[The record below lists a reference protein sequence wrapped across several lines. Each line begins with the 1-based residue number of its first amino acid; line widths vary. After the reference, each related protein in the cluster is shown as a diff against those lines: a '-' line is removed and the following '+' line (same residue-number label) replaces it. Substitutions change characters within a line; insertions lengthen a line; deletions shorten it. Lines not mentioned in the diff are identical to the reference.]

1 MSFEY
6 PQSSLGQVA
15 KVRSG
20 FAFKSKDWQSAG
32 IPVVKIAN
40 VKNGRLDMSGCSFV
54 SEEVAQAAKGFILE
68 RGDILISMTGY
79 VGDVARVRLDD
90 LPCALNQRVGRF
102 HSFKRDKIHPEFLF
116 FHLRDGQT
124 RREIEQRA
132 YGSAQPNISAGGIE
146 ETQIYLPDLQTQKAI
161 AHILGAL
168 DDKIELNQRMN
179 ETLEDIAK
187 AIFKSWFVDFD
198 PVRAKA
204 EGRPT
209 GLPAEISDLFPDAF
223 EDSEIGEI
231 PAGWKITSLGDQT
244 TLTKGR
250 SYKSAELMDSD
261 TALVT
266 LKSFHRGGGYRLDGL
281 KSYTGTY
288 KEDQVLEQGDLIIA
302 LTDVT
307 QAADVIGKPAIVRS
321 SSDYSTLV
329 ASLDVGIIRAKA
341 HSDITREF
349 CYFLMLT
356 DRYTQHSL
364 GYTTGTTVL
373 HLAKDAS
380 AKFAIGLPHKAV
392 IDHFTAI
399 ASPLMQRIFAAE
411 KENEILAELRDTLLP
426 KLISGELRIPDA
438 EKFLAEAGI

>member
-1 MSFEY
+1 
-6 PQSSLGQVA
+6 LA
-15 KVRSG
+15 T
-20 FAFKSKDWQSAG
+20 
-32 IPVVKIAN
+32 IPVQ
-40 VKNGRLDMSGCSFV
+40 V
-54 SEEVAQAAKGFILE
+54 SDIDYIRSASQVLE
-68 RGDILISMTGY
+68 
-79 VGDVARVRLDD
+79 
-90 LPCALNQRVGRF
+90 
-102 HSFKRDKIHPEFLF
+102 
-116 FHLRDGQT
+116 
-124 RREIEQRA
+124 
-132 YGSAQPNISAGGIE
+132 GIE
-146 ETQIYLPDLQTQKAI
+146 R
-161 AHILGAL
+161 
-168 DDKIELNQRMN
+168 KIELNQRMN
-179 ETLEDIAK
+179 RTLEDIAN

-209 GLPAEISDLFPDAF
+209 GLPTDISDLFPDALV
-223 EDSEIGEI
+223 DSDVGEI

-341 HSDITREF
+341 HSDITLEY

-356 DRYTQHSL
+356 ARYTQHSL

-380 AKFAIGLPHKAV
+380 AKFEIGLPHKAV

-411 KENEILAELRDTLLP
+411 KENEILAQLRDTLLP

-438 EKFLAEAGI
+438 EKFLQEAGI

>member
-1 MSFEY
+1 MPFKSTTFGEFLSIQRGHDL
-6 PQSSLGQVA
+6 PQDSRTEGNVPVA
-15 KVRSG
+15 GASGIVGYHNESKGVIPGITIGRSG
-20 FAFKSKDWQSAG
+20 SIGEVKYYSGAYFPLNTALYVTDFRGNDPRFAYYFLKNFDFTNFDSGSVQPSLNRNFLNPAPIE
-32 IPVVKIAN
+32 IP
-40 VKNGRLDMSGCSFV
+40 D
-54 SEEVAQAAKGFILE
+54 
-68 RGDILISMTGY
+68 
-79 VGDVARVRLDD
+79 
-90 LPCALNQRVGRF
+90 P
-102 HSFKRDKIHPEFLF
+102 
-116 FHLRDGQT
+116 
-124 RREIEQRA
+124 
-132 YGSAQPNISAGGIE
+132 
-146 ETQIYLPDLQTQKAI
+146 QTQKAI
-161 AHILGAL
+161 AHILGTL
-168 DDKIELNQRMN
+168 DDKIELNQKMN
-179 ETLEDIAK
+179 QTLEDIAK
-187 AIFKSWFVDFD
+187 AVFKSWFVNFD
-198 PVRAKA
+198 PVRSKA

-341 HSDITREF
+341 HSDITLEY

-356 DRYTQHSL
+356 ARYTQHSL

-380 AKFAIGLPHKAV
+380 AKFEIGLPHKAV
-392 IDHFTAI
+392 IDHYTAI

-411 KENEILAELRDTLLP
+411 KENEILAQLRDTLLP
-426 KLISGELRIPDA
+426 KLISGELRISDA
-438 EKFLAEAGI
+438 EKFLEEAGI

>member
-1 MSFEY
+1 MKLVELTAAEFCTS
-6 PQSSLGQVA
+6 
-15 KVRSG
+15 VRDGTHDSP
-20 FAFKSKDWQSAG
+20 K
-32 IPVVKIAN
+32 PVDGDGKPLVTTRHM
-40 VKNGRLDMSGCSFV
+40 KNGRISLDDAYLISQSDFDKV
-54 SEEVAQAAKGFILE
+54 NDRSQVHQW
-68 RGDILISMTGY
+68 DVLISMIGTLGEL
-79 VGDVARVRLDD
+79 VLVRDEPDYAIKNIGL
-90 LPCALNQRVGRF
+90 
-102 HSFKRDKIHPEFLF
+102 FKTKSKYDGMWLYYYLQSPSAKNHIFTSAQGSTQQYLSLKTLRNFPVSVPECETDKRAVCEFL
-116 FHLRDGQT
+116 GT
-124 RREIEQRA
+124 
-132 YGSAQPNISAGGIE
+132 
-146 ETQIYLPDLQTQKAI
+146 
-161 AHILGAL
+161 L
-168 DDKIELNQRMN
+168 DDKIELNQKMN
-179 ETLEDIAK
+179 QTLEDIAK

-204 EGRPT
+204 EGRST
-209 GLPAEISDLFPDAF
+209 GLPDEINDLFPDAF

-231 PAGWKITSLGDQT
+231 PVGWKITSLGDQT

-288 KEDQVLEQGDLIIA
+288 KEDQVLQQGDLIIA

-380 AKFAIGLPHKAV
+380 AKFEIGLPHKAV

-411 KENEILAELRDTLLP
+411 KENEILSELRDTLLP
-426 KLISGELRIPDA
+426 KLISGDLRIPDA
-438 EKFLAEAGI
+438 EKFLEEAGI

>member
-1 MSFEY
+1 MAIHVLKNLIDKVIDNRGKTPPLSEVPTKY
-6 PQSSLGQVA
+6 PLIEVNAVRGSSPTPNKSVFSKWVSQNTYDSWF
-15 KVRSG
+15 RSG
-20 FAFKSKDWQSAG
+20 HPISNDLLTSTVGSIGEFALHDGEGA
-32 IPVVKIAN
+32 IAQN
-40 VKNGRLDMSGCSFV
+40 IVGLRFDPLKCDPKFAYYLLSNPSNRKRVKNLDISSV
-54 SEEVAQAAKGFILE
+54 QPSVKVPHLLALE
-68 RGDILISMTGY
+68 FDLPLIS
-79 VGDVARVRLDD
+79 D
-90 LPCALNQRVGRF
+90 
-102 HSFKRDKIHPEFLF
+102 
-116 FHLRDGQT
+116 
-124 RREIEQRA
+124 
-132 YGSAQPNISAGGIE
+132 
-146 ETQIYLPDLQTQKAI
+146 QKAI
-161 AHILGAL
+161 AHILGTL
-168 DDKIELNQRMN
+168 DDKIELNQRMSQ
-179 ETLEDIAK
+179 TLEDIAK

-209 GLPAEISDLFPDAF
+209 GLSAEISDLFPD
-223 EDSEIGEI
+223 ELVDSEIGEI

-438 EKFLAEAGI
+438 EKFLEEAGV

>member
-1 MSFEY
+1 MEEQQLSDFCDITMGQS
-6 PQSSLGQVA
+6 PQGSECNSSNQGAPLLNGPTEF
-15 KVRSG
+15 SLINP
-20 FAFKSKDWQSAG
+20 
-32 IPVVKIAN
+32 IPVQWTTNPRKLSKPGDLLFCVRGSTTGKMNWSDQQYAIGRGLAAISPKTPSTMHFFKGLIEAYLPSLLAGATGSTFPN
-40 VKNGRLDMSGCSFV
+40 VSRPDLASIPVPV
-54 SEEVAQAAKGFILE
+54 SDIDYIRSASKVLE
-68 RGDILISMTGY
+68 
-79 VGDVARVRLDD
+79 
-90 LPCALNQRVGRF
+90 
-102 HSFKRDKIHPEFLF
+102 
-116 FHLRDGQT
+116 
-124 RREIEQRA
+124 
-132 YGSAQPNISAGGIE
+132 GIE
-146 ETQIYLPDLQTQKAI
+146 R
-161 AHILGAL
+161 
-168 DDKIELNQRMN
+168 KIELNQKMN
-179 ETLEDIAK
+179 QTLENIAK

-198 PVRAKA
+198 PVRAKV
-204 EGRPT
+204 EGRST
-209 GLPAEISDLFPDAF
+209 GLPDEINDLFPDAF

-266 LKSFHRGGGYRLDGL
+266 LKSFLRGGGYRLDGL

-329 ASLDVGIIRAKA
+329 ASLDVGIIREKA

-438 EKFLAEAGI
+438 EKFLEEAGI

>member
-1 MSFEY
+1 MTDLRDS
-6 PQSSLGQVA
+6 
-15 KVRSG
+15 VR
-20 FAFKSKDWQSAG
+20 
-32 IPVVKIAN
+32 
-40 VKNGRLDMSGCSFV
+40 L
-54 SEEVAQAAKGFILE
+54 
-68 RGDILISMTGY
+68 
-79 VGDVARVRLDD
+79 GDVLTLQRGFD
-90 LPCALNQRVGRF
+90 LPKNDRKPGDVPLVSSSGISDFQADPKVMPPAVITGRYGTLGKVFYLEEPCFPLNTTLWVKDFKGNHPRF
-102 HSFKRDKIHPEFLF
+102 CKYLLETIDYYSCSDKGAVPGVNRN
-116 FHLRDGQT
+116 HL
-124 RREIEQRA
+124 EQLLVRKPKFA
-132 YGSAQPNISAGGIE
+132 EQE
-146 ETQIYLPDLQTQKAI
+146 AI

-168 DDKIELNQRMN
+168 DDKIELNQKMN
-179 ETLEDIAK
+179 QTLEDIAK

-204 EGRPT
+204 EGRST
-209 GLPAEISDLFPDAF
+209 GLPDEINDLFPDAF

-231 PAGWKITSLGDQT
+231 PVGWKITSLGDQT

-288 KEDQVLEQGDLIIA
+288 KEDQVLQQGDLIIA

-380 AKFAIGLPHKAV
+380 AKFEIGLPHKAV

-411 KENEILAELRDTLLP
+411 KENEILSELRDTLLP
-426 KLISGELRIPDA
+426 KLISGDLRIPDA